1 MAQSRSTASKA
12 FEIQD
17 LLYFLRQDELDYPAG
32 ASKFG
37 KAAIPILSDLVEGSD
52 ENLAIKAAYLLGYI
66 DDKAADPILEK
77 AASEGIAPV
86 RIAAAFGAQKKSA
99 AVAEKILQRSLEDSD
114 ASVVKF
120 ALRSATAMKLGKNLQ
135 PKIDKI
141 SKTFFD
147 EEVKSAAMDVMK
159 KLK

>member
-1 MAQSRSTASKA
+1 MAQARSTAAKA

-17 LLYFLRQDELDYPAG
+17 LLSFLRQDELDYPAG
-32 ASKFG
+32 AAKFG
-37 KAAIPILSDLVEGSD
+37 KAAIPILGELVEGSD

-66 DDKAADPILEK
+66 DDEAANPILEK
-77 AASEGIAPV
+77 AASQGIAPV

-99 AVAEKILQRSLEDSD
+99 AVAEKILQRSLEDTD

-147 EEVKSAAMDVMK
+147 EEVKSAALDVLK
-159 KLK
+159 KIK